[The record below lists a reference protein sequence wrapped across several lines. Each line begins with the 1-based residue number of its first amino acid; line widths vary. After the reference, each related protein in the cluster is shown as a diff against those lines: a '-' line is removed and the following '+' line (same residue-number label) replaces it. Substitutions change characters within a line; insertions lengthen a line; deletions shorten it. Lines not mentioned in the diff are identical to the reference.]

1 LREKVSSVASVLML
15 CLASTA
21 WAADPEEVVVFGQRT
36 NTAGIPTL
44 TQPIVD
50 TPQTITVIPEAIIE
64 LQGSTDLR
72 DVVRNDPSVQ
82 IHANEDS
89 ATGTNVYI
97 RGFSARFDTYL
108 DGQLDLGTYFRD
120 PFYLEQ
126 VNILTGPS
134 SVLFGRGSTG
144 GVVEQV
150 SKKPGLQPFVQG
162 ALAIGTEP
170 SERLTADVNVPFAD
184 GAAFRFNGLGYNSD
198 IAGRD
203 VGNYQRFAVA
213 PSVAFGLNSPTTFLL
228 SFLHQADWD
237 RPDYGVPWIDIDT
250 PSKISH
256 PASVPWNNYY
266 GFQDDYLR
274 NTVDQMTATLTH
286 ELNDQITLRDQFR
299 YGSFQRNYRLTA
311 PAVDAVPPVDPD
323 TGILPVGVPLDQ
335 VKVARVQRAGFS
347 QETFLD
353 DQFGLTA
360 KFDTYGISHTL
371 VIGGE
376 VGHQTSDPTTFKI
389 SGVPDTNLINPNS
402 NAFFSATTTT
412 IKSAASVTADTL
424 AGYIGDV
431 VAIGPV
437 EISGY
442 ARIDRFAASYTN
454 LAVVPVVNYDH
465 TDVRPSFRG
474 AVVYKATPDVSL
486 YTAFGTSFDP
496 SAEGLSLSSSTFYLS
511 PQRSRS
517 VEAGVKWAMND
528 HFLLSADMFRTIIV
542 NLRETNPLDSDF
554 QILAGNARSEGFELL
569 AQGHVTDQWQVL
581 AGYTYDQAT
590 IISSPQGDVG
600 NRLQNTPKHNVRLWT
615 SYDVMPELT
624 LGGGIDYQ
632 SNRVPGSVLD
642 GAGYTQIAPGYW
654 VASLVGRYKINDM
667 FSVQVN
673 IDNLMDRRYYDGLDD
688 NHVEVGNGRSGRFTL
703 IFND

>member
-1 LREKVSSVASVLML
+1 LRGKVSSVASALVL

-21 WAADPEEVVVFGQRT
+21 WAADPEEIVVFGKDANDSGVQM
-36 NTAGIPTL
+36 L
-44 TQPIVD
+44 TQPILD
-50 TPQTITVIPEAIIE
+50 TPQTITVIPEQVIE

-89 ATGTNVYI
+89 GQGTNVYI

-120 PFYLEQ
+120 PFYLQQ
-126 VNILTGPS
+126 VDILTGPS
-134 SVLFGRGSTG
+134 SVMFGRGSTG
-144 GVVEQV
+144 GVVDQV
-150 SKKPGLQPFVQG
+150 SKKPGLEPFMQD
-162 ALAIGTEP
+162 ALAVGTEP
-170 SERLTADVNVPFAD
+170 SERLIADVNMPFAD
-184 GAAFRFNGLGYNSD
+184 GAAFRFNGLLYNSD

-203 VGNYQRFAVA
+203 VGNYQRLGIA

-237 RPDYGVPWIDIDT
+237 RPDYGVPWIDIAT

-256 PASVPWNNYY
+256 PAAVPWNNYY

-311 PAVDAVPPVDPD
+311 PAVDAVSPVDPD
-323 TGILPVGVPLDQ
+323 TGILPAGVPLDK
-335 VKVARVQRAGFS
+335 VKVARVQRGGFS

-360 KFDTYGISHTL
+360 KFDTYGFTHTL
-371 VIGGE
+371 VVGGE
-376 VGHQTSDPTTFKI
+376 VGRQTSDPTTLKI
-389 SGVPDTNLINPNS
+389 TGVPDTNLINPDS
-402 NAFFSATTTT
+402 NAFFSGNTVV
-412 IKSAASVTADTL
+412 KSAASVTADTL

-431 VAIGPV
+431 VEIGPV
-437 EISGY
+437 EVSGY
-442 ARIDRFAASYTN
+442 ARIDRFAASDTIS
-454 LAVVPVVNYDH
+454 VPSPVSYDH
-465 TDVRPSFRG
+465 TSVRPSFRG

-496 SAEGLSLSSSTFYLS
+496 SAEGLSLSATNYYLS

-517 VEAGVKWAMND
+517 VEAGVKWSMSD
-528 HFLLSADMFRTIIV
+528 RFLLSADLFRTIIV
-542 NLRETNPLDSDF
+542 NLRETDPRDSDF

-600 NRLQNTPKHNVRLWT
+600 NRIQNTPKHNIRLWT

-624 LGGGIDYQ
+624 VGGGINYQ

-642 GAGYTQIAPGYW
+642 GANYLQVVPGYW
-654 VASLVGRYKINDM
+654 TASLVGRYKINDM

-673 IDNLMDRRYYDGLDD
+673 LDNLMDRRYYDGLDD

>member
-1 LREKVSSVASVLML
+1 M
-15 CLASTA
+15 CLAYGVA
-21 WAADPEEVVVFGQRT
+21 HGADPEEIVVFAQRT
-36 NTAGIPTL
+36 NNTGVQLL
-44 TQPIVD
+44 TQPILD
-50 TPQTITVIPEAIIE
+50 TPQTITIIPEQMIE

-89 ATGTNVYI
+89 GQGTNVYI

-120 PFYLEQ
+120 PFWLQQ
-126 VNILTGPS
+126 VDILTGPS

-150 SKKPGLQPFVQG
+150 SKKPGLDRFIQG
-162 ALAIGTEP
+162 SFAVGTEP
-170 SERLTADVNVPFAD
+170 SERLTADVNMPFAD
-184 GAAFRFNGLGYNSD
+184 GAAFRFNGLAYNSD

-203 VGNYQRFAVA
+203 VGNYQRVGLA
-213 PSVAFGLNSPTTFLL
+213 PSVAFGLNTPTTFVL

-237 RPDYGVPWIDIDT
+237 TPDYGVPWIDIAT
-250 PSKISH
+250 PGKISH
-256 PASVPWNNYY
+256 PAAVPWGNYY
-266 GFQDDYLR
+266 GFRDDYLR
-274 NTVDQMTATLTH
+274 TSADIMTATLTH

-299 YGSFQRNYRLTA
+299 YASFQRNYRLTA
-311 PAVDAVPPVDPD
+311 PAVDGLIPAG
-323 TGILPVGVPLDQ
+323 TPLDT
-335 VKVARVQRAGFS
+335 VTVDRVQRGGFS

-360 KFDTYGISHTL
+360 RFDTYGFTHNF

-376 VGHQTSDPTTFKI
+376 VGRQTSDPTTLKY
-389 SGVPDTNLINPNS
+389 SGVPGTNLINPDS
-402 NAFFSATTTT
+402 NAFFSGTDTV
-412 IKSAASVTADTL
+412 KSAISTTADTL

-431 VAIGPV
+431 VEIGPV

-442 ARIDRFAASYTN
+442 ARIDRFDASVAVAAPT
-454 LAVVPVVNYDH
+454 PPTGYDH

-474 AVVYKATPDVSL
+474 AVVYKALSDVSL

-496 SAEGLSLSSSTFYLS
+496 SAEGLSLSASNYYLS

-517 VEAGVKWAMND
+517 VEAGVKWSVND
-528 HFLLSADMFRTIIV
+528 RFLVSADLFRTIIV
-542 NLRETNPLDSDF
+542 NLRETNPVDPDF

-569 AQGHVTDQWQVL
+569 AQGYVTDQWQVL

-600 NRLQNTPKHNVRLWT
+600 NRIQNTPKHNIRLWT
-615 SYDVMPELT
+615 SYDVVPELT
-624 LGGGIDYQ
+624 VGGGIDYQ

-642 GAGYTQIAPGYW
+642 GAGYAQVVPGYW
-654 VASLVGRYKINDM
+654 TASMVARYKINDM
-667 FSVQVN
+667 FSIQANFDN
-673 IDNLMDRRYYDGLDD
+673 IMDRRYYDGLDD